1 MEKRVVIFLILSL
14 AIIFSYDFLL
24 KQLGLIPDA
33 PAPDQISEEKVPS
46 DRTAVTEPFS
56 RGDAGEGGLPLGEE
70 AGDQPT
76 LEELADVETPLFH
89 AQISNRGGVIHSW
102 KLKRY
107 LTQDPED
114 ASPVELVY
122 PEGKFAGP
130 LSLYLPDPELTKLLR
145 EGLYDVQRDFTNL
158 SIQIIYT
165 FM

>member
-33 PAPDQISEEKVPS
+33 PAPDQISEEKVPF

-56 RGDAGEGGLPLGEE
+56 RGDAGEGGLPPGEE

-89 AQISNRGGVIHSW
+89 TQISNRGGVIQSW
-102 KLKRY
+102 KLKHY

-114 ASPVELVY
+114 ASP
-122 PEGKFAGP
+122 
-130 LSLYLPDPELTKLLR
+130 SNT
-145 EGLYDVQRDFTNL
+145 
-158 SIQIIYT
+158 I
-165 FM
+165 